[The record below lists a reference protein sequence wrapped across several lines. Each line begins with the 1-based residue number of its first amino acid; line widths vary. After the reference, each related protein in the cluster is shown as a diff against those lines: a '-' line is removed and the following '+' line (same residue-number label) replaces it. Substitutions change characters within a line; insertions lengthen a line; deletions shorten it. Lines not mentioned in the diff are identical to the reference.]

1 MRKILITFALLTLP
15 MLMEAQAKFGYVS
28 YEALYKAMPEY
39 QEAQNT
45 LENLRKKYNS
55 EAERSEAD
63 FNKKFAEFLQ
73 GQKEFPEIIL
83 QKRQKE
89 LVELMERGI
98 QFRDEMK
105 ELLKNA
111 ENELM
116 EEVKQKLNNAIQKVG
131 MEKGY
136 PYIINTDHNVC
147 PFINPE
153 QGEDAT
159 DAVKAELNLRT
170 Q

>member
-1 MRKILITFALLTLP
+1 MKKILMTIALLALP
-15 MLMEAQAKFGYVS
+15 LLMVAQNKFGYVS
-28 YEALYKAMPEY
+28 YEALYKSMPEY

-45 LENLRKKYNS
+45 LENLRKKYDS
-55 EAERSEAD
+55 EAERSETD
-63 FNKKFAEFLQ
+63 FNKKFTEFLQ

-98 QFRDEMK
+98 QFRNDMK

-111 ENELM
+111 EKELM
-116 EEVKQKLNNAIQKVG
+116 EEVTQKLNAAIRKVG
-131 MEKGY
+131 TEKGY
-136 PYIINTDHNVC
+136 SYIINTDNNAC

-159 DAVKAELNLRT
+159 EAVKAELNIRV

>member
-1 MRKILITFALLTLP
+1 MKKILTTVALLALP
-15 MLMEAQAKFGYVS
+15 LLMEAQAKFGYVS
-28 YEALYKAMPEY
+28 YEALYKSMPEY
-39 QEAQNT
+39 QEAQTT
-45 LENLRKKYNS
+45 LENLRKKYDS

-98 QFRDEMK
+98 QFRDDMK

-111 ENELM
+111 ESGLM
-116 EEVKQKLNNAIQKVG
+116 EGVTQKLNSAIQKVG
-131 MEKGY
+131 IEKGY
-136 PYIINTDHNVC
+136 SYIINIDHNAC
-147 PFINPE
+147 PFIHPE
-153 QGEDAT
+153 LGEDAT
-159 DAVKAELNLRT
+159 EAVKAELNQLA